1 MRRLLSVE
9 VPEIAC
15 DHCGR
20 CGTPYNRIDPSMAW
34 SGMISRERGGSIGF
48 TEAPLLHYVNARWPR
63 GSVSFRNIHYHIG
76 NPPM

>member
-20 CGTPYNRIDPSMAW
+20 YGTHKTV
-34 SGMISRERGGSIGF
+34 SIVVGVVRDDQQR
-48 TEAPLLHYVNARWPR
+48 ARRVNW
-63 GSVSFRNIHYHIG
+63 IY
-76 NPPM
+76 